1 MARSRKYSPELLER
15 GARVVVES
23 RRPIAQ
29 VARDLGLPA
38 ETRRRYVRQLE
49 ADAGLRPDLPT
60 AAEREEIT
68 RLRSENYE
76 LRHPRSPPSTA
87 TKHPE
92 TLDRTSVDGPL
103 SRSLN
108 GPNRPPR
115 AESLLS

>member
-60 AAEREEIT
+60 AAEREEIK
-68 RLRSENYE
+68 RLRRENYE

-87 TKHPE
+87 NE
-92 TLDRTSVDGPL
+92 ASRDARQYVGRWSL